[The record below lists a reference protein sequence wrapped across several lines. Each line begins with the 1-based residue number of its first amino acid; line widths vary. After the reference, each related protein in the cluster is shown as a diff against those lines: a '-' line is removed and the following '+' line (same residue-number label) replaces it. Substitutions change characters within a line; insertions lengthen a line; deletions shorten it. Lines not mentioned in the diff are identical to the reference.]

1 MGAERRLHP
10 RVNLQLAAEI
20 RDAGRSGWERV
31 LLVDISAG
39 GCAVHA
45 AADLPLQSEVLIRFS
60 LPTTGEDDRELE
72 ASCLV
77 VRVTRAACI
86 DESLPVLIG
95 LHFLSLAGEDF
106 EYIRRW
112 VWSRMN

>member
-20 RDAGRSGWERV
+20 KDAGRSGWERV

-39 GCAVHA
+39 GCAIHA
-45 AADLPLQSEVLIRFS
+45 AADLPLQSEVLIRFG
-60 LPTTGEDDRELE
+60 LPMAEEDDREVQ

-77 VRVTRAACI
+77 VRTARAACI
-86 DESLPVLIG
+86 DESLPVLIA
-95 LHFLSLAGEDF
+95 LHFLPLAGEDF
-106 EYIRRW
+106 DYIRRW